1 MKRGSEKRGKALR
14 VFLYFSFNT
23 GKGNIG
29 PNIVGSSTL
38 IVRLKL
44 FEIYYFLT
52 NQDQVLKEGNVFVS

>member
-23 GKGNIG
+23 GKDNIG
-29 PNIVGSSTL
+29 PNVVGSSTL

-44 FEIYYFLT
+44 FEIYCFLT